1 MRRVKTLICLLASLL
16 LAADANAQGNP
27 TGTIAGR
34 VTGQD
39 GAALPGVTVTAAS
52 PNLQGVRTVTTGA
65 VGDYIIPFLPPGQ
78 YTLTFE
84 LQGFKSAEQPTLVT
98 AAGTVTLDAKL
109 QVAGVA
115 DAVTVTGSVADAF
128 SAGVSAA
135 TTFKQKL
142 IEDLPLNRGI
152 EATTALT
159 PGVLRTGP
167 SNAGVPELSISGGIS
182 SENLVLVNGVV
193 AQDNV
198 RRSAVPVYIED
209 SLQETTVTTSGVSAE
224 FGRFSGGV
232 VNAITKSGG
241 NRFSGTF
248 RTSLNNDNWRA
259 LTPFPD
265 DTTSDTIVPVYEY
278 TAGGPVFRDRLWFF
292 TAGRYQNETVTD
304 QLFRPVLTPY
314 ERTTLRRRFEGKG
327 TYSPFKGHNLR
338 VAYVNNYARAGN
350 ENFLGNE
357 LDLASLT
364 DREDPENTWS
374 FNYNAV
380 LRPNLFVEAQY
391 SQHNSS
397 IIGTG
402 SQFTDLIRGTLVT
415 DRLNGA
421 RYNSPTFCGV
431 CRPEERDNES
441 LLLKGTYYLSR
452 AGVGSHTIVGGYDGF
467 NDKMAVDNHQSGSDF
482 RVLGTSS
489 IYRDGVVYPVWNNVG
504 NSTLIQW
511 NPITHPTRGSNFRT
525 HSLFFNDVWRAGPKL
540 TLNVGLRY
548 DLNDGTDSSGTKAV
562 SDSKVSPRLGFT
574 FDPKGDGDWVINAS
588 YATYV
593 SALVND
599 IGNSESTAGS
609 PATYQYQYLGPAINT
624 DPNAS
629 SLIRTEDALATLFNW
644 FDSNGGTSR
653 PNVGADVPGVN
664 TRVADGL
671 ASPSADELAG
681 GITKQIGRH
690 GLVRVDGVYRHYED
704 FYATRIDRST
714 GQVVNELGDEYDV
727 VVTENTNAVERKY
740 AGLNLSGSW
749 RPGSRVTLG
758 IGYTLSRTWGN
769 VDGETSSSGP
779 VPTSILEYP
788 EYRDPSWGFPIG
800 DLTTDQRHKLRIV
813 GTYTAGF
820 GAFGSL
826 TVGGIQSFNSGNP
839 YAAAENITIEPYVTG
854 APHYASPPAE
864 VPYFFTAAD
873 GFRTERAFSTDVSA
887 HYKHQ
892 LPHAGGLELFVKG
905 DLLNVFNNHAVVN
918 SQYLNLAVLTN
929 VSAPDRYAAFNPFTT
944 IPVQGVNWDLGPTFG
959 QASSRFAYQTPRTFR
974 MSMGVRF

>member
-1 MRRVKTLICLLASLL
+1 MRRLKTLLCLLASLL
-16 LAADANAQGNP
+16 LAAEARAQGNP
-27 TGTIAGR
+27 TGTVAGR

-39 GAALPGVTVTAAS
+39 GATIPGVTVTAAS
-52 PNLQGVRTVTTGA
+52 PNLQGVRSVTTTA

-84 LQGFKSAEQPTLVT
+84 LQGFQSAEQKTLVT

-115 DAVTVTGSVADAF
+115 EAVTVKGSVADAF

-135 TTFKQKL
+135 TTFKQSL
-142 IEDLPLNRGI
+142 VEDLPLNRGI

-167 SNAGVPELSISGGIS
+167 SNSGVPELSISGGIS

-198 RRSAVPVYIED
+198 RRSALPVYIED

-248 RTSLNNDNWRA
+248 RMNLANDNWRA

-265 DTTSDTIVPVYEY
+265 DTTSDEIIPVYEY
-278 TAGGPVFRDRLWFF
+278 TVGGPVWRDRLWFF

-327 TYSPFKGHNLR
+327 TYSPFNGHNLR
-338 VAYVNNYARAGN
+338 VAYLNNYARAEN

-380 LRPNLFVEAQY
+380 LRPNLFFEAQY

-397 IIGTG
+397 IVGTG
-402 SQFTDLIRGTLVT
+402 SRFTDLIRGTLVT

-441 LLLKGTYYLSR
+441 LVVKGTYYLSR
-452 AGVGSHTIVGGYDGF
+452 AGLGSHTIVGGYDGF
-467 NDKMAVDNHQSGSDF
+467 NDKRASDNHQSGSDF

-489 IYRDGVVYPVWNNVG
+489 IFRDGVVYPLWNNVG

-511 NPITHPTRGSNFRT
+511 NPILNPTRGSNFRT
-525 HSLFFNDVWRAGPKL
+525 HSLFFNDVWRVNPKL
-540 TLNVGLRY
+540 TLNLGVRY
-548 DLNDGTDSSGTKAV
+548 DLNDGTNSSGTKDV
-562 SDSKVSPRLGFT
+562 NDSKVSPRVGFT
-574 FDPKGDGDWVINAS
+574 FDPKGDGDWVLNAS

-593 SALVND
+593 SGLVND
-599 IGNSESTAGS
+599 IGNAGSSAGS
-609 PATYQYQYLGPAINT
+609 PAAYQFQYLGPAINT
-624 DPNAS
+624 NPNAPT
-629 SLIRTEDALATLFNW
+629 LIRTEDALATLFAW
-644 FDSNGGTSR
+644 FDANGGTNR
-653 PNVGADVPGVN
+653 PNVGADVPGIN
-664 TRVADGL
+664 TRVAPGL
-671 ASPSADELAG
+671 ASPSADEFAG
-681 GITKQIGRH
+681 GVTKQLGKRA
-690 GLVRVDGVYRHYED
+690 LVRIDGVYRKYED
-704 FYATRIDRST
+704 FYATRIDQTT
-714 GQVVNELGDEYDV
+714 GQVVNEIGDEFDV
-727 VVTENTNAVERKY
+727 VITQNTNAVERKY

-749 RPGSRVTLG
+749 RPGDRVTVG
-758 IGYTLSRTWGN
+758 VGYTLSRTWGN
-769 VDGETSSSGP
+769 IDGETSNSGP
-779 VPTSILEYP
+779 VPTTILEYP
-788 EYRDPSWGFPIG
+788 EYRDPSWSFPIG

-813 GTYTAGF
+813 ATYTAPF
-820 GAFGSL
+820 GALGSL
-826 TVGGIQSFNSGNP
+826 TLGGIQSFNTGNP
-839 YAAAENITIEPYVTG
+839 YAAEENITIVPYVPQNLPYVG
-854 APHYASPPAE
+854 APAE
-864 VPYFFTAAD
+864 VPYFFTDPDA
-873 GFRTERAFSTDVSA
+873 FRTERSFSTDVSA
-887 HYKHQ
+887 HYRYR
-892 LPHAGGLELFVKG
+892 LPHAAGVEVFVKA
-905 DLLNVFNNHAVVN
+905 DVLNVFNRHAVIN
-918 SQYLNLAVLTN
+918 SQYLNLAVPTN
-929 VSAPDRYAAFNPFTT
+929 VSAPDTYAAFNPFTT
-944 IPVQGVNWDLGPTFG
+944 TPVRGVNWDLGPSFG
-959 QASSRFAYQTPRTFR
+959 EPSSRFAYQTPRTFR
-974 MSMGVRF
+974 MSFGARF

>member
-1 MRRVKTLICLLASLL
+1 MRRIKTLLCLLASLL
-16 LAADANAQGNP
+16 LAAETYGQGNP
-27 TGTIAGR
+27 TGTVAGR

-39 GAALPGVTVTAAS
+39 GAVLPGVTVTAAS
-52 PNLQGVRTVTTGA
+52 PNLQGVRSVTTSA
-65 VGDYIIPFLPPGQ
+65 VGDYIIPFLPPGR

-84 LQGFKSAEQPTLVT
+84 LQGFKSAEQETLVT

-109 QVAGVA
+109 QIAGVA
-115 DAVTVTGSVADAF
+115 ESVIVTGSVADAF

-135 TTFKQKL
+135 TTFKQAL

-248 RTSLNNDNWRA
+248 RANLLNDNWRA
-259 LTPFPD
+259 LTPFPG
-265 DTTSDTIVPVYEY
+265 DTTSDEIVPVYEY
-278 TAGGPVFRDRLWFF
+278 TAGGPLLRDRLWFF
-292 TAGRYQNETVTD
+292 TAGRFQNEKVTD
-304 QLFRPVLTPY
+304 QLFRPALTPY
-314 ERTTLRRRFEGKG
+314 QRTTLRRRFEGKG
-327 TYSPFKGHNLR
+327 TYSPFAGHNVRL
-338 VAYVNNYARAGN
+338 AYVNNYTRSEN

-397 IIGTG
+397 IVGTG

-441 LLLKGTYYLSR
+441 LVLKGTYHLSR
-452 AGVGSHTIVGGYDGF
+452 AGFGTHTIVGGYDGF
-467 NDKMAVDNHQSGSDF
+467 NDKLATDNHQSGSDF

-489 IYRDGVVYPVWNNVG
+489 IYRDGIVYPVWNNVG
-504 NSTLIQW
+504 SSTLIQW
-511 NPITHPTRGSNFRT
+511 NPILNPTQGSNFRT
-525 HSLFFNDVWRAGPKL
+525 HSLFVNDVWRANPKL
-540 TLNVGLRY
+540 TLNLGVRY
-548 DLNDGTDSSGTKAV
+548 DLNDGTDSSGTKSV
-562 SDSKVSPRLGFT
+562 SDSKVSPRLGLT
-574 FDPKGDGDWVINAS
+574 IDPKGDGDWVVNAS

-593 SALVND
+593 SGLVND
-599 IGNSESTAGS
+599 IGNSGSTAGS
-609 PATYQYQYLGPAINT
+609 PATYQFQYLGPAINV
-624 DPNAS
+624 DPAAP
-629 SLIRTEDALATLFNW
+629 LVRTEDALTTLFAW
-644 FDSNGGTSR
+644 FDANGGTGR
-653 PNVGADVPGVN
+653 PNVGADVPGIN
-664 TRVADGL
+664 TRVASGL
-671 ASPSADELAG
+671 SSPSADELAAG
-681 GITKQIGRH
+681 VTKQIGSR
-690 GLVRVDGVYRHYED
+690 GLVRVDGVFRQYED
-704 FYATRIDRST
+704 FYATRIDQST
-714 GQVVNELGDEYDV
+714 GQVVNELGDEFDV
-727 VVTENTNAVERKY
+727 IVTENTNEVERKY
-740 AGLNLSGSW
+740 AGLNVSGSW
-749 RPGSRVTLG
+749 RWGSRLTLG
-758 IGYTLSRTWGN
+758 LGYTLSRTWGN
-769 VDGETSSSGP
+769 IDGETSNSGP
-779 VPTSILEYP
+779 VPTAILEYP
-788 EYRDPSWGFPIG
+788 EYRDPSWGFPVG

-813 GTYTAGF
+813 GTYTAPLGSL
-820 GAFGSL
+820 GSL

-839 YAAAENITIEPYVTG
+839 YAAAENITIEPYVPQG
-854 APHYASPPAE
+854 LPYANAPAE
-864 VPYFFTAAD
+864 VPYFFTEPDA
-873 GFRTERAFSTDVSA
+873 FRTERAFSTDLSA
-887 HYKHQ
+887 HYRFQ
-892 LPHAGGLELFVKG
+892 LPRAATFELFVKA
-905 DLLNVFNNHAVVN
+905 DLLNVFNNHAVIN
-918 SQYLNLAVLTN
+918 SQYLNLAVPTN
-929 VSAPDRYAAFNPFTT
+929 VSAPGTYAAFNPFTET
-944 IPVQGVNWDLGPTFG
+944 PVRGVNWDLGPSFG
-959 QASSRFAYQTPRTFR
+959 EPSSRFAYQTPRTFR
-974 MSMGVRF
+974 MSFGARF

>member
-1 MRRVKTLICLLASLL
+1 MKRVNTLLCLLASLL
-16 LAADANAQGNP
+16 LATEANAQGNP
-27 TGTIAGR
+27 TGTVSGR

-39 GAALPGVTVTAAS
+39 GAALPGVLVTAAS
-52 PNLQGVRTVTTGA
+52 PNLQGVRSVTTTA
-65 VGDYIIPFLPPGQ
+65 VGDYILPFLPPGQ

-115 DAVTVTGSVADAF
+115 EAVTVTGSVADAF

-135 TTFKQKL
+135 TTFKQTL

-209 SLQETTVTTSGVSAE
+209 SLQETTITTSGVSAE

-259 LTPFPD
+259 LTPFD
-265 DTTSDTIVPVYEY
+265 GDTTSDTIVPVYEY

-292 TAGRYQNETVTD
+292 TAGRYQNETLTE

-327 TYSPFKGHNLR
+327 TYSPIKGHNLR
-338 VAYVNNYARAGN
+338 VAYVNNYTRSEN

-364 DREDPENTWS
+364 NREDPENTWS

-380 LRPNLFVEAQY
+380 LRPNLFLEAQY

-397 IIGTG
+397 IVGTG

-441 LLLKGTYYLSR
+441 LVLKGTYYLSR
-452 AGVGSHTIVGGYDGF
+452 AGFGSHTIVGGYDGF
-467 NDKMAVDNHQSGSDF
+467 NDKLAVDNHQSGSDF

-504 NSTLIQW
+504 SSTLIQW
-511 NPITHPTRGSNFRT
+511 NPILNPTSGSNFRT

-562 SDSKVSPRLGFT
+562 SDSKVSPRLGLT
-574 FDPKGDGDWVINAS
+574 FDPKGDGDWVMNAS

-609 PATYQYQYLGPAINT
+609 PATYQFQYLGPAINV

-629 SLIRTEDALATLFNW
+629 TLIRTEDALATLFAW
-644 FDSNGGTSR
+644 FDANGGTSR

-671 ASPSADELAG
+671 SSPSADEFAAG
-681 GITKQIGRH
+681 VTKQIGTR
-690 GLVRVDGVYRHYED
+690 GLLRVDGVYRQYED
-704 FYATRIDRST
+704 FYATRIDQST
-714 GQVVNELGDEYDV
+714 GQVVNELGDEFDV
-727 VVTENTNAVERKY
+727 VITENTNDVERKY

-749 RPGSRVTLG
+749 RPGSRITLG
-758 IGYTLSRTWGN
+758 VGYTLSRTWGN
-769 VDGETSSSGP
+769 IDGETSNSGP

-788 EYRDPSWGFPIG
+788 EYRDPAWGFPIG

-813 GTYTAGF
+813 GTYTAPLGTL
-820 GAFGSL
+820 GSL

-839 YAAAENITIEPYVTG
+839 YAAAEFITIEPYVPAG
-854 APHYASPPAE
+854 LPYANAPAE
-864 VPYFFTAAD
+864 VPYFFTEPDA
-873 GFRTERAFSTDVSA
+873 FRTERAFSTDLSA
-887 HYKHQ
+887 HYRYQ
-892 LPHAGGLELFVKG
+892 LPHSAGLELFAKADV
-905 DLLNVFNNHAVVN
+905 LNVFNNHAVIN
-918 SQYLNLAVLTN
+918 SQYLNLAVPTN
-929 VSAPDRYAAFNPFTT
+929 VSAPAQYAAFNPFTET
-944 IPVQGVNWDLGPTFG
+944 PVRGVNWDLGPTFG
-959 QASSRFAYQTPRTFR
+959 EPSSRFAYQTPRTFR
-974 MSMGVRF
+974 MSLGVRF

>member
-1 MRRVKTLICLLASLL
+1 MRRIKTLLCLLACVL
-16 LAADANAQGNP
+16 LAAETYGQGNP
-27 TGTIAGR
+27 TGTVAGR

-39 GAALPGVTVTAAS
+39 GAVLPGVTVTAGS
-52 PNLQGVRTVTTGA
+52 PNLQGVRSVTTSA
-65 VGDYIIPFLPPGQ
+65 VGDYIIPFLPPGR
-78 YTLTFE
+78 YTLSFE
-84 LQGFKSAEQPTLVT
+84 LQGFKSAEQETLVT

-109 QVAGVA
+109 QIAGVA
-115 DAVTVTGSVADAF
+115 ESVIVTGSVADAF

-135 TTFKQKL
+135 TTFKQAL

-248 RTSLNNDNWRA
+248 RANLLNDNWRA
-259 LTPFPD
+259 LTPFPG
-265 DTTSDTIVPVYEY
+265 DTTSDEIVPVYEY
-278 TAGGPVFRDRLWFF
+278 TAGGPLLRDRLWFF
-292 TAGRYQNETVTD
+292 TAGRFQNEKATD
-304 QLFRPVLTPY
+304 QLVRPVLTPY

-327 TYSPFKGHNLR
+327 TYSPLAGHNVR
-338 VAYVNNYARAGN
+338 VAYVNNYTRAEN

-397 IIGTG
+397 IVGTG

-441 LLLKGTYYLSR
+441 LVLKGTYHLSR
-452 AGVGSHTIVGGYDGF
+452 AGLGTHTIVGGYDGF
-467 NDKMAVDNHQSGSDF
+467 NDKLAADNHQSGSDF

-504 NSTLIQW
+504 SSTLIQW
-511 NPITHPTRGSNFRT
+511 NPILNPTRGSNFRT
-525 HSLFFNDVWRAGPKL
+525 HSLFVNDVWRAGPKV
-540 TLNVGLRY
+540 TLNLGMRY
-548 DLNDGTDSSGTKAV
+548 DLNDGTDSSGTKSV
-562 SDSKVSPRLGFT
+562 SDSKVSPRLGLT
-574 FDPKGDGDWVINAS
+574 FDPKGDGAWVVNAS

-593 SALVND
+593 SGMVND
-599 IGNSESTAGS
+599 IGNSGSTAGS
-609 PATYQYQYLGPAINT
+609 PATYLFQYLGPAVNV
-624 DPNAS
+624 DQSAP
-629 SLIRTEDALATLFNW
+629 LLRTEDALARLFAW
-644 FDSNGGTSR
+644 FEANGGTSR
-653 PNVGADVPGVN
+653 PNVGADVPGIN
-664 TRVADGL
+664 TRVAPGL
-671 ASPSADELAG
+671 SSPSADEFAAG
-681 GITKQIGRH
+681 VTKQIGSR
-690 GLVRVDGVYRHYED
+690 GLVRIDGVFRQYED
-704 FYATRIDRST
+704 FYATRIDQST
-714 GQVVNELGDEYDV
+714 GQVVNELGDEFDV
-727 VVTENTNAVERKY
+727 IVTENTNDVERKY
-740 AGLNLSGSW
+740 AGMNVSGSW
-749 RPGSRVTLG
+749 RWGSRVALG
-758 IGYTLSRTWGN
+758 VGYTLSRTWGN
-769 VDGETSSSGP
+769 IDGETSNSGP
-779 VPTSILEYP
+779 VPTTILEYP
-788 EYRDPSWGFPIG
+788 EYRDPSWGFPVG

-813 GTYTAGF
+813 GTYTAPLGS
-820 GAFGSL
+820 AGSL

-839 YAAAENITIEPYVTG
+839 YGAAENITIEPYVPQG
-854 APHYASPPAE
+854 LPYANAPAE
-864 VPYFFTAAD
+864 VPYFFTAPDA
-873 GFRTERAFSTDVSA
+873 FRTERAFSTDLSA
-887 HYKHQ
+887 HYRFQ
-892 LPHAGGLELFVKG
+892 LPRAATLELFVKA
-905 DLLNVFNNHAVVN
+905 DVLNVFNNHAVIN
-918 SQYLNLAVLTN
+918 SQYVNLAVPTN
-929 VSAPDRYAAFNPFTT
+929 VSAPGTYAAFNPFTET
-944 IPVQGVNWDLGPTFG
+944 PVRGANWDLGPSFG
-959 QASSRFAYQTPRTFR
+959 EPSSRFAYQTPRTFR
-974 MSMGVRF
+974 MSFGARF